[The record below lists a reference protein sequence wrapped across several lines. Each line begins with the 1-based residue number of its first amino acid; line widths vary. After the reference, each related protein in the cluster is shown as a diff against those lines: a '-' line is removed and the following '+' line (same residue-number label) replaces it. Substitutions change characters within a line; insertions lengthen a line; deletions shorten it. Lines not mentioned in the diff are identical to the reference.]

1 MVNLLIISIGNELL
15 NGKTINTNATFLGK
29 KLTNLGFRVNK
40 ILTLPDNGKIVSAE
54 ISQAINLS
62 EFRLILITGG
72 LGPTWDDSTSL
83 FLADALN
90 INTELNSDAL
100 AIVKR
105 RYQDLFKKKLVAS
118 PDLNSA
124 REKMAILPI
133 GALPFD
139 NPVGTAPGI
148 FFNHK
153 KTETWIYCLPGVP
166 REMEEMYNL
175 IEPELVCLT
184 NEHNVGYFEA
194 EINTDFSDESLIAPY
209 LEKVRQKF
217 DVWIKSFPETYQ
229 DQKNIKL
236 TISKTSDSRK
246 KAKLLV
252 LEAKTY
258 LLELF
263 DSSTSEI

>member
-1 MVNLLIISIGNELL
+1 MFNVLLISIGNELL
-15 NGKTINTNATFLGK
+15 NGKTINTNATFLGRR
-29 KLTNLGFRVNK
+29 LTNIGFRVSK
-40 ILTLPDNGKIVSAE
+40 ILTLPDNGEIVSAE
-54 ISQAINLS
+54 ISQAISFS

-83 FLADALN
+83 FLADALD
-90 INTELNSDAL
+90 IGTELNSKAL
-100 AIVKR
+100 VIVKR
-105 RYQDLFKKKLVAS
+105 RYQDLFNKKLVTS

-133 GALPFD
+133 GAMPFD

-175 IEPELVCLT
+175 IEPKLVCLT
-184 NEHNVGYFEA
+184 DEHNIGYFEA
-194 EINTDFSDESLIAPY
+194 DVNTDFSDESLIAPY

-229 DQKNIKL
+229 DQKNIQL

-246 KAKLLV
+246 KAKTLV

-263 DSSTSEI
+263 DSSVA

>member
-1 MVNLLIISIGNELL
+1 MKSVLLISIGNELL
-15 NGKTINTNATFLGK
+15 NGKTININATFLGK
-29 KLTNLGFRVNK
+29 RLTNLGFNVSK

-54 ISQAINLS
+54 ISQVINLS
-62 EFRLILITGG
+62 EFRLIFITGG

-83 FLADALN
+83 FLANALN
-90 INTELNSDAL
+90 IGTELNSEAL

-105 RYQDLFKKKLVAS
+105 RYRDLFKKKLVTS

-133 GALPFD
+133 GAISFD

-148 FFNHK
+148 FFNHE
-153 KTETWIYCLPGVP
+153 KTETWIYCFPGVP

-184 NEHNVGYFEA
+184 DEYNIGYFEV
-194 EINTDFSDESLIAPY
+194 EISTDFSDESLIAPY
-209 LEKVRQKF
+209 LEKVHQKF

-258 LLELF
+258 FLELLRLR
-263 DSSTSEI
+263 